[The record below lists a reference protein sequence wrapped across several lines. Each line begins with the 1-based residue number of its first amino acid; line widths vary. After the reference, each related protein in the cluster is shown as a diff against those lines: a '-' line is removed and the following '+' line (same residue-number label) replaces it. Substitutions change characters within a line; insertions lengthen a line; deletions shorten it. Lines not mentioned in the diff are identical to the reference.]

1 MNTECIRIKETKTVS
16 RETASGVWYISYF
29 IKSLS
34 SHQNFPKKQSKVYYE
49 KAYELIND
57 LAFYYFMG
65 VSPYQSEQ
73 EINSK
78 ILELNNLYV
87 GSCL

>member
-1 MNTECIRIKETKTVS
+1 M
-16 RETASGVWYISYF
+16 
-29 IKSLS
+29 
-34 SHQNFPKKQSKVYYE
+34 
-49 KAYELIND
+49 IND